1 MNRIDQKFI
10 DLKKKN
16 KKAFIAFITAGDPDL
31 ATTQKL
37 AIAFEKAGVDILE
50 LGVPFSDPLAD
61 GPTIQAASQRALAK
75 GVSVKKI
82 LRSVAQIRTKTQIPI
97 CLMSY
102 YNPIFH
108 FGEQAFVNQACKAGV
123 DGLIIPDLP
132 PEEAGALMKAA
143 RVKDL
148 ALIFFLSPTT
158 DPKRIS
164 LVNKASGGFI
174 YYVSIAGVTGAR
186 TALPKALVQNLKEI
200 KTKVSK
206 PVCVGF
212 GISNKQQ
219 VRQLARVCDGVI
231 VGSAIVKE
239 ILKHHGR
246 RDLVEKT
253 ARFVRSLSKN
263 V

>member
-1 MNRIDQKFI
+1 MNRIEKKFI

-37 AIAFEKAGVDILE
+37 ALAFENAGVDILE

-75 GVSVKKI
+75 GVSLKKI
-82 LRSVAQIRTKTQIPI
+82 LKSVAQIRTKTQLPI
-97 CLMSY
+97 CLMTY

-108 FGEQAFVNQACKAGV
+108 FGEQAFVDQAHNAGV
-123 DGLIIPDLP
+123 DGLIVPDLP
-132 PEEAGALMKAA
+132 PEEAGSLIKAA
-143 RVKDL
+143 KAKNL
-148 ALIFFLSPTT
+148 AIIFFLSPTT
-158 DPKRIS
+158 DPKRVK
-164 LVNKASGGFI
+164 LVDKASRGFI
-174 YYVSIAGVTGAR
+174 YYVSVAGVTGAR
-186 TALPKALVQNLKEI
+186 TTLPKALVQNLKEI
-200 KTKVSK
+200 KAKVSK

-212 GISNKQQ
+212 GISTKGQ
-219 VRQLARVCDGVI
+219 VKQLARVCDGVI

-239 ILKHHGR
+239 ILKNHGR
-246 RDLVEKT
+246 RDCVERT